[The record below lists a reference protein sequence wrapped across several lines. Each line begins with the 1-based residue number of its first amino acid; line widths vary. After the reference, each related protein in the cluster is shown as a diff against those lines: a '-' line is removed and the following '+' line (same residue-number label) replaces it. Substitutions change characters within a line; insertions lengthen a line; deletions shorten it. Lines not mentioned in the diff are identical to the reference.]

1 MRLFLFKDVYYRG
14 FCSHKT
20 NLYQF
25 WPWCAINF
33 FFFERR
39 WRDELWSGVESRWI
53 RRFVATATIY
63 SLGRF
68 WSKTCLYSFR
78 TNYVF
83 LMTRLWII
91 TPFVY
96 LLISLM
102 GRTTLT
108 HVLQPLYSYNA
119 VLTPLNASTANYTSN
134 TTCNGWTDY
143 PLGQIRCPN
152 VIDRPTDRYYCKF
165 PSTMYLC
172 HGYPKRRQL

>member
-1 MRLFLFKDVYYRG
+1 MDQLPALYEIHGPDDVNAHVAFLIGK
-14 FCSHKT
+14 KT
-20 NLYQF
+20 N
-25 WPWCAINF
+25 
-33 FFFERR
+33 FFERR

-63 SLGRF
+63 SLGRV
-68 WSKTCLYSFR
+68 WSKTCLYSFC

-96 LLISLM
+96 LLIRLM

-108 HVLQPLYSYNA
+108 HVLQPLYPYNA

-134 TTCNGWTDY
+134 TTCNGWTDH

-152 VIDRPTDRYYCKF
+152 FIDRPTRRTDT
-165 PSTMYLC
+165 PS
-172 HGYPKRRQL
+172 

>member
-1 MRLFLFKDVYYRG
+1 M
-14 FCSHKT
+14 
-20 NLYQF
+20 
-25 WPWCAINF
+25 
-33 FFFERR
+33 
-39 WRDELWSGVESRWI
+39 ESRWI

-63 SLGRF
+63 SPGRV
-68 WSKTCLYSFR
+68 WSKTCLYSFC
-78 TNYVF
+78 TNHVF

-119 VLTPLNASTANYTSN
+119 VLTPLNASTANCYRP
-134 TTCNGWTDY
+134 TDRRPDTPSERVTAHDQKQGRTRGISY
-143 PLGQIRCPN
+143 AALVSVRQKKGGYRPT
-152 VIDRPTDRYYCKF
+152 DRLTDQPTDRYYCKF

>member
-1 MRLFLFKDVYYRG
+1 M
-14 FCSHKT
+14 
-20 NLYQF
+20 
-25 WPWCAINF
+25 
-33 FFFERR
+33 
-39 WRDELWSGVESRWI
+39 ESRWI
-53 RRFVATATIY
+53 RRFVATATIH
-63 SLGRF
+63 SPGRVL
-68 WSKTCLYSFR
+68 SNTCLYSSW

-119 VLTPLNASTANYTSN
+119 VLTLLNASTANYTSN

-152 VIDRPTDRYYCKF
+152 VIDRPTNGRTHPLNELRPTIKSKAVYAAQVVCVFVSARRKEEVTDRPINRRTDT
-165 PSTMYLC
+165 PS
-172 HGYPKRRQL
+172 HRVVAHDNKREET